1 MYSTDL
7 AYLFSIRF
15 SPLFIGSS
23 RSTTIA
29 GVSQS
34 LSLGFS
40 PLFIG
45 ASRSTLGI
53 SGNIGACNRV
63 SVPSSLGHR
72 VQPSTKVRR
81 TNRIAMFQS
90 PLHWGIAFNE
100 YNISRIVIFYKGFNP
115 LILMPS
121 LSFLR
126 IHSEL

>member
-72 VQPSTKVRR
+72 VQPATKVRR
-81 TNRIAMFQS
+81 TNRIATFQS
-90 PLHWGIAFNE
+90 PLHWGIAFNI
-100 YNISRIVIFYKGFNP
+100 YDFSLLLIISGVLSP
-115 LILMPS
+115 LFIGAA
-121 LSFLR
+121 R
-126 IHSEL
+126 